1 MEMRH
6 NIKGLSRSDCW
17 ETEFDIIMMWH
28 LFLVCFVLH
37 GNQLH
42 FSIIVWQYT
51 KLYRYILPQQ
61 RSKMH
66 ECTFLIN
73 NEVVRYKQFFTGGNV
88 EFADELVDDFVSR
101 YIAHLAVLWWR
112 HLVSSLKIHRDHV
125 RCFYRGIS
133 QSSVSMVMN
142 NSLKHK
148 QCNVTLNNVQF
159 SYFYFFKQYI
169 FQINV
174 YVRRAILLGISP
186 RICSSFFIPA
196 F

>member
-1 MEMRH
+1 M
-6 NIKGLSRSDCW
+6 
-17 ETEFDIIMMWH
+17 
-28 LFLVCFVLH
+28 
-37 GNQLH
+37 
-42 FSIIVWQYT
+42 
-51 KLYRYILPQQ
+51 RYI
-61 RSKMH
+61 
-66 ECTFLIN
+66 
-73 NEVVRYKQFFTGGNV
+73 QFFTGGNV

-159 SYFYFFKQYI
+159 SYFYFFLNSTYFKSMSMYEEQC
-169 FQINV
+169 
-174 YVRRAILLGISP
+174 LLGISP
-186 RICSSFFIPA
+186 RICSSLLFKIYCLAYEMRIRLTSIELLNQLHTRVVSNDMLDCFYD
-196 F
+196 